1 MYILSD
7 QEKVEVKIKKIGILL
22 DICIKKFWRPLF
34 KVDTFKGVKK
44 TIVFLFF
51 FFFDNDIMEE
61 MFSPW

>member
-34 KVDTFKGVKK
+34 KVDTFKEVKK
-44 TIVFLFF
+44 TIVFLFLFVF
-51 FFFDNDIMEE
+51 F
-61 MFSPW
+61 